1 MEASPPLS
9 IPARMEDFTI
19 TFLGTGTSQGVPVIG
34 CDCEFCRSEDR
45 RDRRSRSSVYI
56 ETPETAFVIDTGPD
70 FRFQCLREN
79 VRRVDAAVFTHSH
92 TDHMMGFDDLRPFC
106 PGGAPLPVYGS
117 ETTIHDLQRVF
128 IFAFNGENR
137 FPGYVNPVPNI
148 IMETF
153 QLGETLLT
161 PLPVPHGRT
170 TVFGY
175 LFTRRGEKLAAY
187 LSDCKAVPEPAIE
200 QIRGVNHLILDAL
213 RYKPHP
219 THMNIEEALAVSAK
233 VQPAR
238 TWFTH
243 LSHEISH
250 AGLESELTENVRIAF
265 DGLKLTV

>member
-1 MEASPPLS
+1 MAE
-9 IPARMEDFTI
+9 ITI

-34 CDCEFCRSEDR
+34 CNCRVCGSEDL
-45 RDRRSRSSVYI
+45 RDRRLRASIYV
-56 ETPETAFVIDTGPD
+56 ETPETAFVVDTGPD
-70 FRFQCLREN
+70 FRAQCLREN
-79 VRRVDAAVFTHSH
+79 VRRVNAVVFTHSH

-106 PGGAPLPVYGS
+106 PGGAPIPVYGS

-148 IMETF
+148 VMEPF

-175 LFTRRGEKLAAY
+175 LFTRSGERLAAY
-187 LSDCKAVPEPAIE
+187 LSDCKSVPEAVIE
-200 QIRGVNHLILDAL
+200 QIRGVQHLILDAL

-219 THMNIEEALAVSAK
+219 THMSVEEALAVSSK

-238 TWFTH
+238 TWLTH
-243 LSHEISH
+243 LSHEVMH
-250 AGLESELTENVRIAF
+250 AELESELPERVRIAF
-265 DGLKLTV
+265 DGLKLTL

>member
-9 IPARMEDFTI
+9 IPARMADLTI

-34 CDCEFCRSEDR
+34 CDCRVCRSEDL
-45 RDRRSRSSVYI
+45 RDRRSRASIYV
-56 ETPETAFVIDTGPD
+56 ETPERAFVIDTGPD
-70 FRFQCLREN
+70 FRSQCLREN

-92 TDHMMGFDDLRPFC
+92 TDHVMGFDDLRPFC
-106 PGGAPLPVYGS
+106 PRGAPLPVYGS

-148 IMETF
+148 IMEPF
-153 QLGETLLT
+153 KLGETLLT

-187 LSDCKAVPEPAIE
+187 LSDCKSVPDAVIE
-200 QIRGVNHLILDAL
+200 QIRGVPHLILDAL
-213 RYKPHP
+213 RHKPHP
-219 THMNIEEALAVSAK
+219 THMNIEEALVVSSQ
-233 VQPAR
+233 VNPGR

-243 LSHEISH
+243 LSHEVMHSE
-250 AGLESELTENVRIAF
+250 LESKLPENVRIAF
-265 DGLKLTV
+265 DGLKLAV